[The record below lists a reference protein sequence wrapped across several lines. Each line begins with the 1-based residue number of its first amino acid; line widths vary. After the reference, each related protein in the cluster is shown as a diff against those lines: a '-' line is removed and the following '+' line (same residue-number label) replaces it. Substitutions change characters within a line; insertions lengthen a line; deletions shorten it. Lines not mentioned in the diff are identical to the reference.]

1 MAAVPGLIESITKR
15 ILFIRGEKVLLDEHL
30 ARLYGVQTKALVQ
43 ATKRNLARFPVDFMF
58 QLNNEEW
65 ENLRSQ
71 SVTSSPDGWGGRRTP
86 PYAFTQEGVAM
97 LSSILRSDQAV
108 MVNIKIMRAFVRLR
122 EILASNHELAKK
134 LEALEQKYDAQFRV
148 VFEAIRHLMATP
160 TREKKPIGFGPN
172 G

>member
-108 MVNIKIMRAFVRLR
+108 MVNI
-122 EILASNHELAKK
+122 ENHEGLRPA
-134 LEALEQKYDAQFRV
+134 AGNFGFQPRVGQKA
-148 VFEAIRHLMATP
+148 
-160 TREKKPIGFGPN
+160 
-172 G
+172 